1 VTCTHAQV
9 PPTGHNSGV
18 DTRGFTTIYRRLQ
31 LAGGLSNLAGAIDLF
46 IFTALLLPVTPSGYD
61 RAEATLWNAVAFV
74 IYMPITMV
82 IGHHVIRR
90 HAARLRPW
98 LESGR
103 DPTADERDEALRQPI
118 VHARLSASLWLTAA
132 FVFTAVNLVVARPIA
147 AVIPFTIVLGG
158 VTTATINYLI
168 VERIMRP
175 VIARALSAGL
185 PARPVGPGVG
195 GRVTVVW
202 LSATGV
208 PLLGI
213 IATAVAGLVSD
224 DIDRRL
230 LAAAILFLALFTA
243 GVGLYATLISARAL
257 AGPLGA
263 VRHAL
268 ERVQQ
273 GDFSAEVQVD
283 DGSELGL
290 VEAGV
295 NRMAAGLRERERLRD
310 LFGRHVGRDVA
321 RAALDRGGV
330 KLGGEVRC
338 VGVMFADVIG
348 STELAQELPPEQV
361 VKLLNDFFAL
371 VVAVTESH
379 GGIVNKFE
387 GDGALCVFG
396 APVALEDPAT
406 PALRAARELRA
417 RLLDELPQVDA
428 GIAVS
433 AGDAVAGNV
442 GAEERFEY
450 TVIGDPVNEASRLSD
465 LAKAKPQRVLASDAA
480 IERAAPD
487 EAARW
492 ALGEATVLRG
502 REEPTRIATVG
513 AAG

>member
-1 VTCTHAQV
+1 
-9 PPTGHNSGV
+9 V

-31 LAGGLSNLAGAIDLF
+31 RAGALSNLAGAVDLF
-46 IFTALLLPVTPSGYD
+46 AFTALLLPVTPNGYD
-61 RAEATLWNAVAFV
+61 RGEATIWNAVVFA
-74 IYMPITMV
+74 IYMPLTMV
-82 IGHHVIRR
+82 IGRRVISEHARR
-90 HAARLRPW
+90 FQSW
-98 LESGR
+98 LEEGR
-103 DPTADERDEALRQPI
+103 DPTPAERDEALRQPL
-118 VHARLSASLWLTAA
+118 VHARLSATLWLVAA
-132 FVFTAVNLVVARPIA
+132 VLFATLNLIVAREIALVVF
-147 AVIPFTIVLGG
+147 FTIILGG
-158 VTTATINYLI
+158 ITTATVNYLV

-175 VIARALSAGL
+175 VNARALAAGL
-185 PARPVGPGVG
+185 PDRPVGPGVG
-195 GRVTVVW
+195 GRVTIVW

-213 IATAVAGLVSD
+213 AATAIAGLLTED
-224 DIDRRL
+224 LDRRL
-230 LAAAILFLALFTA
+230 LAAAVLFLAALA
-243 GVGLYATLISARAL
+243 AMVGLYATVVSARTL
-257 AGPLGA
+257 SGPLGA
-263 VRHAL
+263 VRAAL
-268 ERVQQ
+268 ERVEQ
-273 GDFSAEVQVD
+273 GDFSAEVEVD

-295 NRMAAGLRERERLRD
+295 NRMTAGLRERERLRD

-396 APVALEDPAT
+396 APVALDDPAT
-406 PALRAARELRA
+406 PALQAARELRA

-465 LAKAKPQRVLASDAA
+465 LAKQKPERVLASDAA
-480 IERAAPD
+480 VERAAPD

-492 ALGEATVLRG
+492 AIGEATVLRG
-502 REEPTRIATVG
+502 REEPTRIATAG
-513 AAG
+513 APT

>member
-1 VTCTHAQV
+1 
-9 PPTGHNSGV
+9 
-18 DTRGFTTIYRRLQ
+18 
-31 LAGGLSNLAGAIDLF
+31 
-46 IFTALLLPVTPSGYD
+46 
-61 RAEATLWNAVAFV
+61 
-74 IYMPITMV
+74 
-82 IGHHVIRR
+82 VIRR
-90 HAARLRPW
+90 EIRRMRAW
-98 LESGR
+98 LEADR
-103 DPTADERDEALRQPI
+103 PPTPEERDAALRLPLIQG
-118 VHARLSASLWLTAA
+118 RLSAILWLGAVV
-132 FVFTAVNLVVARPIA
+132 VFSALNVVVAPKVA
-147 AVIPFTIVLGG
+147 PAVPIVLILGG
-158 VTTATINYLI
+158 ITTATVNYLM

-175 VIARALSAGL
+175 VIARALAAGL
-185 PARPVGPGVG
+185 PDRPVGPGVG
-195 GRVTVVW
+195 WRVTMVW
-202 LSATGV
+202 LGATGV

-213 IATAVAGLVSD
+213 AATALTGLLND
-224 DIDRRL
+224 DLDATL
-230 LAAAILFLALFTA
+230 FAAAVLFLAAFAA
-243 GVGLYATLISARAL
+243 GSGLYATIVSARAL
-257 AGPLGA
+257 SGPLSA
-263 VRHAL
+263 VRRAL
-268 ERVQQ
+268 ERVEQ
-273 GDFSAEVQVD
+273 GDFSAEVEVD

-295 NRMAAGLRERERLRD
+295 NRMTAGLRERERVRD

-338 VGVMFADVIG
+338 VGVMFADLIA

-361 VKLLNDFFAL
+361 VKLLNDFFAI

-396 APVALEDPAT
+396 APAALEDPAT
-406 PALRAARELRA
+406 PALQAARELRA

-465 LAKAKPQRVLASDAA
+465 LAKQKPERVLASDAA
-480 IERAAPD
+480 IQRATPE

-492 ALGEATVLRG
+492 ALGEPTVLRG

-513 AAG
+513 GPT

>member
-1 VTCTHAQV
+1 
-9 PPTGHNSGV
+9 
-18 DTRGFTTIYRRLQ
+18 
-31 LAGGLSNLAGAIDLF
+31 
-46 IFTALLLPVTPSGYD
+46 
-61 RAEATLWNAVAFV
+61 
-74 IYMPITMV
+74 
-82 IGHHVIRR
+82 
-90 HAARLRPW
+90 
-98 LESGR
+98 
-103 DPTADERDEALRQPI
+103 
-118 VHARLSASLWLTAA
+118 
-132 FVFTAVNLVVARPIA
+132 
-147 AVIPFTIVLGG
+147 
-158 VTTATINYLI
+158 
-168 VERIMRP
+168 
-175 VIARALSAGL
+175 
-185 PARPVGPGVG
+185 VG
-195 GRVTVVW
+195 GRVTTVW
-202 LSATGV
+202 LGATGV
-208 PLLGI
+208 PVLGI
-213 IATAVAGLVSD
+213 AATALTGLLND
-224 DIDRRL
+224 NLDATL
-230 LAAAILFLALFTA
+230 LAAAVLFLAGIA
-243 GVGLYATLISARAL
+243 AAVGLYSTVVSARAL
-257 AGPLGA
+257 SEPLA
-263 VRHAL
+263 SVRKAL
-268 ERVQQ
+268 ERVEQ
-273 GDFSAEVQVD
+273 GDFSAEVEVD

-295 NRMAAGLRERERLRD
+295 NRMTSGLRERERLRD

-348 STELAQELPPEQV
+348 STELAQELPPEHV
-361 VKLLNDFFAL
+361 VKLLNDFFAV

-396 APVALEDPAT
+396 APVALDDPAT
-406 PALRAARELRA
+406 PALQAARELRA

-465 LAKAKPQRVLASDAA
+465 LAKQKPERVLASDAA
-480 IERAAPD
+480 LQRATPE

-513 AAG
+513 GRA

>member
-1 VTCTHAQV
+1 
-9 PPTGHNSGV
+9 
-18 DTRGFTTIYRRLQ
+18 
-31 LAGGLSNLAGAIDLF
+31 
-46 IFTALLLPVTPSGYD
+46 
-61 RAEATLWNAVAFV
+61 
-74 IYMPITMV
+74 
-82 IGHHVIRR
+82 
-90 HAARLRPW
+90 
-98 LESGR
+98 
-103 DPTADERDEALRQPI
+103 
-118 VHARLSASLWLTAA
+118 
-132 FVFTAVNLVVARPIA
+132 
-147 AVIPFTIVLGG
+147 
-158 VTTATINYLI
+158 
-168 VERIMRP
+168 
-175 VIARALSAGL
+175 
-185 PARPVGPGVG
+185 VG
-195 GRVTVVW
+195 GRVTIVW

-213 IATAVAGLVSD
+213 ALTAVTGLLSD
-224 DIDRRL
+224 NLDRGV
-230 LAAAILFLALFTA
+230 LAAAVLFLAAVGMTA
-243 GVGLYATLISARAL
+243 GFYATTVSARAL
-257 AGPLGA
+257 SEPLAA
-263 VRHAL
+263 VRGAL
-268 ERVQQ
+268 ERVEQ
-273 GDFSAEVQVD
+273 GDFSAEVEVD

-295 NRMAAGLRERERLRD
+295 NRMTAGLRERERLRD

-321 RAALDRGGV
+321 VAALDRGGI

-348 STELAQELPPEQV
+348 STEMAQRLPPEQV
-361 VKLLNDFFAL
+361 VALLNEFFAL

-396 APVALEDPAT
+396 APVAMDDPAT
-406 PALRAARELRA
+406 PALRAARELHA
-417 RLLDELPQVDA
+417 RMLDELPQLAA

-465 LAKAKPQRVLASDAA
+465 LAKQDPQRVLASDAA
-480 IERAAPD
+480 IERATPD

-513 AAG
+513 GPT